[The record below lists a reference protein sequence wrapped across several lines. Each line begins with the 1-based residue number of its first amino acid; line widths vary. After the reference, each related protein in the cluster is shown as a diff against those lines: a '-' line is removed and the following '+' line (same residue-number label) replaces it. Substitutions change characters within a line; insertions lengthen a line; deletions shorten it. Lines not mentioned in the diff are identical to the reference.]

1 MNYGSQDIIDQYG
14 KGFVRMP
21 EEMGLKY
28 TDGDGY
34 GDPFLVY
41 DTLGDEKLRGT
52 VWDTLFANL
61 PNKQF

>member
-1 MNYGSQDIIDQYG
+1 
-14 KGFVRMP
+14 MP

-28 TDGDGY
+28 TDRDGY

-52 VWDTLFANL
+52 VWDTLFTNL